1 MSNKKFFHELSQKEI
16 DNLIAD
22 KKRWSDIMNEYKQPK
37 WCSYPEAL
45 NGKMGCWALVDL
57 RPTRQV
63 VNETSCQSC
72 VRYVSNVC

>member
-1 MSNKKFFHELSQKEI
+1 MCNKKFFHELSQQEI
-16 DNLIAD
+16 NHLIAD
-22 KKRWSDIMNEYKQPK
+22 KKRWSDIMQEYQQPK

-45 NGKMGCWALVDL
+45 NGKMGCWSLVDL

-72 VRYVSNVC
+72 VSYISNVC

>member
-45 NGKMGCWALVDL
+45 NGKMGCWA
-57 RPTRQV
+57 
-63 VNETSCQSC
+63 
-72 VRYVSNVC
+72 